1 MFRFAHPE
9 YLFLL
14 LIVPLLVGLFIYTR
28 IQKKRKLQLFGDPA
42 LLASLMPNVSFLRPR
57 FKFYMQL
64 TAVILMIVVMA
75 QPQFGTKEEKQE
87 KKGIEVMIALDVSN
101 SMMAQDI
108 QPARLD
114 KAKMVLSKLVDGMT
128 NDKVGLVVFAGD
140 AYIQLPITA
149 DYVSAKMF
157 MSSISPALVPRQGT
171 AIGSAID
178 LCIKSFGEKSDVS
191 RAIIVITDGENHE
204 DDAVGAAKLA
214 AENGIAVHVVGM
226 GKPEGAPIPVDGT
239 MSFRKDK
246 EGNVVVS
253 KLNEDMCKSI
263 AAAGGGTYVRADNQN
278 SAYRVVSK
286 ELDNLAKSK
295 LETRVFSDY
304 NEQFQSFAL
313 LALILLFFDSFIFDR
328 RNKRLSKLRIFDLK
342 EKFIK
347 SGK

>member
-214 AENGIAVHVVGM
+214 AENGIVVHVVGM

-286 ELDNLAKSK
+286 ELDNMAKSK

>member
-214 AENGIAVHVVGM
+214 AENGIVVHVVGM

>member
-253 KLNEDMCKSI
+253 KLNEDMCRSI
-263 AAAGGGTYVRADNQN
+263 ATAGGGTYVRADNQN

>member
-263 AAAGGGTYVRADNQN
+263 AAAGSGTYVRADNQN

>member
-114 KAKMVLSKLVDGMT
+114 KAKMVLSKLIDGMT

-263 AAAGGGTYVRADNQN
+263 AAAGSGTYVRADNQN

-295 LETRVFSDY
+295 LDTRIFSDY

>member
-214 AENGIAVHVVGM
+214 AENGIVVHVVGM

-263 AAAGGGTYVRADNQN
+263 AAAGSGTYVRADNQN

-313 LALILLFFDSFIFDR
+313 LALILLFFDSFIFER

>member
-214 AENGIAVHVVGM
+214 AENGIVVHVVGM

-253 KLNEDMCKSI
+253 KLNEDMCRSI
-263 AAAGGGTYVRADNQN
+263 ATAGGGTYVRADNQN

-295 LETRVFSDY
+295 LDTRIFSDY

>member
-178 LCIKSFGEKSDVS
+178 LCIKSFGEKTDVS

>member
-42 LLASLMPNVSFLRPR
+42 LLASLMPIVSFLRPR

-214 AENGIAVHVVGM
+214 AENGIVVHVVGM

-253 KLNEDMCKSI
+253 KLNEDMCRSI
-263 AAAGGGTYVRADNQN
+263 ATAGGGTYVRADNQN

>member
-263 AAAGGGTYVRADNQN
+263 AAAGSGTYVRADNQN

-295 LETRVFSDY
+295 LDTRVFSDY